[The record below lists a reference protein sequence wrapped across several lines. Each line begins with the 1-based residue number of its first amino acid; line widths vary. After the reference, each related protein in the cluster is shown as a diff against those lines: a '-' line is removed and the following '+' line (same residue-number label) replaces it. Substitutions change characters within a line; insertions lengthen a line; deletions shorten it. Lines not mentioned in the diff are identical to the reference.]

1 MTIDAL
7 KKIIYSVVKEYF
19 SAANVMWSEQQAVK
33 PNKPLIKLK
42 MDNFVPTQHFITESV
57 SPEIRRI
64 QPVTAR
70 LEVQIFTHGNKVE
83 IGGDTYCENS
93 AVSDLVEFSHYFI
106 SDYVTEKLDRYEI
119 AVRTDSP
126 VDDISA
132 VVDTAYEY
140 RSIQTYQ
147 VSFLSESVG
156 KAGVAVFPTSSGGGT
171 QDLYDMSNGWFEQVN
186 NIEEEIE

>member
-42 MDNFVPTQHFITESV
+42 MDNFVPTQHYITESV

-126 VDDISA
+126 V
-132 VVDTAYEY
+132 
-140 RSIQTYQ
+140 
-147 VSFLSESVG
+147 G